1 MEGGREEVDEWR
13 EERRRL
19 TNGGRK
25 GGRRRG
31 VNEEET
37 KVDCRSRMC
46 QGVEGDLR
54 VKIEWIGE
62 NNQRKE
68 AR

>member
-1 MEGGREEVDEWR
+1 MEEGREEVDEWR
-13 EERRRL
+13 E
-19 TNGGRK
+19 

-31 VNEEET
+31 INEEET

-46 QGVEGDLR
+46 QGVEVDLR
-54 VKIEWIGE
+54 AKIEWIGE
-62 NNQRKE
+62 NNERKE